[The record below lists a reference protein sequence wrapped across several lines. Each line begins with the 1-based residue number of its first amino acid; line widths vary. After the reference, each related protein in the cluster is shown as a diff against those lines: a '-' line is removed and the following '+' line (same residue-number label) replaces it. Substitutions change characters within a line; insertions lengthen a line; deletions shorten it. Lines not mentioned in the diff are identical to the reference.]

1 MIFGKDLKKV
11 RELRGY
17 LGRAIKTEGTRRTP
31 SACLACKRDRE
42 EA

>member
-11 RELRGY
+11 RELCGY
-17 LGRAIKTEGTRRTP
+17 LGRAIKAEGTRTP
-31 SACLACKRDRE
+31 SPCLAYKRDRE

>member
-1 MIFGKDLKKV
+1 MALDKDLKKV

-17 LGRAIKTEGTRRTP
+17 LGRAIKTEGTRTS